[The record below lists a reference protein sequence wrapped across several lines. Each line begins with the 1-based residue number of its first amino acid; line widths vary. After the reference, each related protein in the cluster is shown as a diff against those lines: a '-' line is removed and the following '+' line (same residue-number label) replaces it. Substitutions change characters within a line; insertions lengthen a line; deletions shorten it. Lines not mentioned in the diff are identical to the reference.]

1 MVQYNAVKIDIF
13 LKILFLLSQLIH
25 LGSILVYLSLKA
37 FKYRIKYF
45 LAILAAVLL
54 SLPAFADGLTA
65 KEALAKNPKSLHY
78 TDTIRSARKQ
88 NQFLKAIEL
97 APSVFVYDEIVWE
110 NSSTVTVKGMRF
122 NPSMDNTLKCE
133 IVTDDPGLGKRLQRL
148 NSVTRPLNGIVDLTV
163 SYHNVPSGIA
173 VDYLIRNISVF
184 GIGRKSSKNKK

>member
-1 MVQYNAVKIDIF
+1 MD
-13 LKILFLLSQLIH
+13 
-25 LGSILVYLSLKA
+25 
-37 FKYRIKYF
+37 RIKCL
-45 LAILAAVLL
+45 LAFFAAVLL
-54 SLPAFADGLTA
+54 SLPAFADGQTA

-97 APSVFVYDEIVWE
+97 APSVFVYDEIVWDDA
-110 NSSTVTVKGMRF
+110 STVTVRGMRF

-133 IVTDDPGLGKRLQRL
+133 IVTGDPGLGKRLKRL

-163 SYHNVPSGIA
+163 SYHNVPAGIA

>member
-1 MVQYNAVKIDIF
+1 MD
-13 LKILFLLSQLIH
+13 
-25 LGSILVYLSLKA
+25 
-37 FKYRIKYF
+37 RIKYF

-133 IVTDDPGLGKRLQRL
+133 IVTDDPGLGKRLKRL

>member
-1 MVQYNAVKIDIF
+1 MD
-13 LKILFLLSQLIH
+13 
-25 LGSILVYLSLKA
+25 
-37 FKYRIKYF
+37 RIKYL
-45 LAILAAVLL
+45 LAVFVAVLL
-54 SLPAFADGLTA
+54 SLPAFADGQTA

-97 APSVFVYDEIVWE
+97 APSVFVYDEIVWDDP
-110 NSSTVTVKGMRF
+110 STVTVKGMRF

-133 IVTDDPGLGKRLQRL
+133 FVIDDPGLGKRLKRL

-163 SYHNVPSGIA
+163 SYHNVPAGIA
-173 VDYLIRNISVF
+173 VDYKIRNISIF